1 MTKAQ
6 VEFSD
11 YYNKTLCKIEIMK
24 KLIYITLVIFSVT
37 NVSGQEL
44 KKEHQKFIQTFI
56 DNVKDDKKEE
66 IAKIISYPLNREN
79 PIPSIKNK
87 AEFIKRYSE
96 IFDAALKKEIISS
109 KPAKDWSEVGWRG
122 IMLNN
127 GTIWFDTDGK
137 LKTINYQ
144 SGYERELKDR
154 LISGQKKNLHS
165 SIASFKKPL
174 YVLETSKFR
183 IRIDDLGNE
192 NYRYAS
198 WAIKKP
204 MSEKPD
210 LIISNGKW
218 SAEGSGGNSKF
229 DFKKGA
235 YLYECYIMV
244 LGPSNSP
251 PATLTIYQNEKEILS
266 QNAKIVPR

>member
-1 MTKAQ
+1 
-6 VEFSD
+6 
-11 YYNKTLCKIEIMK
+11 MK
-24 KLIYITLVIFSVT
+24 KLIYIALIIFSVT
-37 NVSGQEL
+37 NASGQEL
-44 KKEHQKFIQTFI
+44 KKEYQKFIQTFI
-56 DNVKDDKKEE
+56 DNVKGDKKEE
-66 IAKIISYPLNREN
+66 IAKIISYPLKREN

-96 IFDAALKKEIISS
+96 VFDADLKKEITSS
-109 KPAKDWSEVGWRG
+109 KPDKDWSEVGWRG

-127 GTIWFDTDGK
+127 GTIWIDTDGK

-144 SGYERELKDR
+144 SAYEKELKAK
-154 LISGQKKNLHS
+154 LIASQKKNLHS
-165 SIASFKKPL
+165 SIANFKKPL
-174 YVLETSKFR
+174 YVLETAKFR

-198 WAIKKP
+198 WSIKKG
-204 MSEKPD
+204 MNEKPD

-229 DFKKGA
+229 EFKSGG
-235 YLYECYIMV
+235 YLYECYIIV
-244 LGPSNSP
+244 LGTSDSP
-251 PATLTIYQNEKEILS
+251 PATLTIYENNKEILS